1 MSWLLRVRD
10 LKSKLRILIWN
21 PHLHVCKFSVHTCV
35 FSYLNHNSKF
45 INFSAA
51 ELRGFWFSQQSAF
64 FKMDGSLGT
73 WDLYVA
79 FGMFSWCF
87 LLLHE
92 LADNGR
98 CELQTIWTFSMVSLN
113 HCSFFPGFHR
123 GLWLSLIVPHPLTWW
138 EVLQREM
145 FVPPVMRCA
154 SLPSPEQTPHTFNL
168 LPSVSVS
175 GLGGCAQQGAVQFYC
190 STMARAAQ
198 GGQNRTCGTELRTS
212 QNAPSGVASRDTEGT
227 VLWPFPGVW
236 WATWDFVQ
244 RTSCGLTG

>member
-79 FGMFSWCF
+79 FGIFSWCF

-98 CELQTIWTFSMVSLN
+98 CELQTIWTFSVVSLN

-145 FVPPVMRCA
+145 FVPPVMRCDHSHLLSRHHTHLICCLQCLCQVWEA
-154 SLPSPEQTPHTFNL
+154 VLSKGLCSSTAAPWLGLLKEVRTEPVGQSSEPPRTPLLGWHPETL
-168 LPSVSVS
+168 R
-175 GLGGCAQQGAVQFYC
+175 AQ
-190 STMARAAQ
+190 
-198 GGQNRTCGTELRTS
+198 
-212 QNAPSGVASRDTEGT
+212 
-227 VLWPFPGVW
+227 
-236 WATWDFVQ
+236 
-244 RTSCGLTG
+244 SCGPSLVCDEPHGILFREPHVV